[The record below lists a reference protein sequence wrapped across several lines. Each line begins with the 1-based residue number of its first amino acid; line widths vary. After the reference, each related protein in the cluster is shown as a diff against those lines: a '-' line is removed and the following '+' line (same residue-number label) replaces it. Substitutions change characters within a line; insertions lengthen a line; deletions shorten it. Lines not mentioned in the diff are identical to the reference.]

1 MGIGVAARDDED
13 NEERVEDDEV
23 SAHRRII
30 PTAWFM
36 GLTLI
41 PLQLRIMYIMSSC
54 VLQRLM
60 ALGVFPHKTP
70 AASLQKLG
78 HAAHS
83 HAMNWALPQCIADQ
97 LELA

>member
-54 VLQRLM
+54 VPALDGVGGLSSQDTCRLPPK
-60 ALGVFPHKTP
+60 ARARRSFTCDELGARPMHCGP
-70 AASLQKLG
+70 AGAGL
-78 HAAHS
+78 
-83 HAMNWALPQCIADQ
+83 
-97 LELA
+97 